1 MNNSYK
7 ISLHKIRQQHLK
19 EVFAVLEKHFTE
31 LGIDFYLLGAVA
43 RDIWMTGVYG
53 NTLGRITRDIDWAV
67 MIPTEEVYTML
78 KKTLLDS
85 GSFTPSREN
94 HYVII
99 YKDGTP
105 VDLLPFGG
113 IETEGKVS
121 VMGIG
126 LTTVLVSGFSEVY
139 QHGTARIEFE
149 EGQGFKVCTLPGIV
163 LLKLI
168 AYDDRP
174 EKRSKD
180 ILDIAAILKAYY
192 SISDNEI
199 FDQHFDLLD
208 EQFEPDKVAARLLG
222 RQMRPMLLDAEALS
236 NRIQAILKTQIGY
249 AENSPVAQLLSRG
262 MGKTIEEAN
271 QLLKQL
277 LEGTQDKDVSN
288 N

>member
-1 MNNSYK
+1 MNISYK

-19 EVFAVLEKHFTE
+19 EIFAQLEVHFTT

-43 RDIWMTGVYG
+43 RDIWMTGVHG

-78 KKTLLDS
+78 KKSLLDS

-94 HYVII
+94 EYVVI

-113 IETEGKVS
+113 IEREGKVTLL
-121 VMGIG
+121 GIG
-126 LTTVLVSGFSEVY
+126 LTIVQVSGFSEVY

-168 AYDDRP
+168 AFDDRP

-180 ILDIAAILKAYY
+180 ILDIASILKVYY

-208 EQFEPDKVAARLLG
+208 DGFEPDKAAARLLG
-222 RQMRPMLLDAEALS
+222 RQMRPMLLHAEALR
-236 NRIQAILKTQIGY
+236 NRIQAILKTQIAYG
-249 AENSPVAQLLSRG
+249 ENSPIAQILGRG
-262 MGKTIEEAN
+262 MGKTIAEAK
-271 QLLKQL
+271 QLIEQL
-277 LEGTQDKDVSN
+277 LEGTQEKDVSN
-288 N
+288 K